1 MAGGWIWTER
11 AVALAIFDLD
21 NTLLSGDSDYLWGV
35 YLADNGIVDRAQYE
49 AENARFFEDYKAGRL
64 DIYEFLAFS
73 LRPLADNQPADLE
86 RWRSE
91 FLRKIID
98 PLISAAA
105 RDLVE
110 RHRESGDTPMII
122 TATNSFVT
130 RPIAERF
137 GIQHLIA
144 TEPHRENGRFTGRV
158 EGEPSFREG
167 KVTRL
172 RQWLDGT
179 GNDLEGSYF
188 YSDSHNDLPLLELVD
203 HPVAVDPDE
212 QLKRVAEARRWP
224 VISLHTP

>member
-1 MAGGWIWTER
+1 
-11 AVALAIFDLD
+11 VALAIFDLD

-35 YLADNGIVDRAQYE
+35 YLADNGIVDRARYE

-73 LRPLADNQPADLE
+73 LRPLADNPPADLE
-86 RWRSE
+86 RWRAD
-91 FLRKIID
+91 FVRQVID
-98 PLISAAA
+98 PLIGAPACE
-105 RDLVE
+105 LVE
-110 RHRESGDTPMII
+110 WHRQRGDTPMII

-137 GIQHLIA
+137 GIRHLIA
-144 TEPHRENGRFTGRV
+144 TEPHREDGRFTGRV
-158 EGEPSFREG
+158 AGEPSFREG

-179 GNDLEGSYF
+179 GHGLEGSYF

-203 HPVAVDPDE
+203 HPVAVDPDDK
-212 QLKRVAEARRWP
+212 LKTVAEARRWP

>member
-1 MAGGWIWTER
+1 M
-11 AVALAIFDLD
+11 ALAIFDLD

-35 YLADNGIVDRAQYE
+35 YLADNGIVDRAHYE

-98 PLISAAA
+98 PLISAPA

-110 RHRESGDTPMII
+110 RHRERGDTPMII

-137 GIQHLIA
+137 GIRHLIA

-203 HPVAVDPDE
+203 HPVAVDPDD
-212 QLKRVAEARRWP
+212 QLKMVAEARRWP

>member
-1 MAGGWIWTER
+1 M
-11 AVALAIFDLD
+11 ALAIFDLD

-35 YLADNGIVDRAQYE
+35 YLADNGIVDRAHYE

-86 RWRSE
+86 RWRAE

-98 PLISAAA
+98 PLIGAPA

-110 RHRESGDTPMII
+110 RHRERGDTPMII

-137 GIQHLIA
+137 GIRHLIA

-158 EGEPSFREG
+158 AGEPSFREG

-203 HPVAVDPDE
+203 HPVAVDPDD
-212 QLKRVAEARRWP
+212 QLKMVAEARRWP

>member
-1 MAGGWIWTER
+1 
-11 AVALAIFDLD
+11 VALAIFDLD

-35 YLADNGIVDRAQYE
+35 YLADNGIVDRAHYE

-91 FLRKIID
+91 FLREIIE

-110 RHRESGDTPMII
+110 RHRERGDTPMII

-137 GIQHLIA
+137 GIRHLIA

-158 EGEPSFREG
+158 AGEPSFREG

-203 HPVAVDPDE
+203 HPVAVDPDD
-212 QLKRVAEARRWP
+212 QLKMVAEARRWP
-224 VISLHTP
+224 VISLHKP

>member
-1 MAGGWIWTER
+1 M
-11 AVALAIFDLD
+11 ALAIFDLD

-35 YLADNGIVDRAQYE
+35 YLADNGIVDRAHYE

-98 PLISAAA
+98 PLIGAPA

-110 RHRESGDTPMII
+110 RHRERGDTPMII

-137 GIQHLIA
+137 GIRHLIA

-158 EGEPSFREG
+158 AGEPSFREG

-203 HPVAVDPDE
+203 HPVAVDPDD
-212 QLKRVAEARRWP
+212 QLKMVAEARRWP

>member
-1 MAGGWIWTER
+1 M
-11 AVALAIFDLD
+11 ALAIFDLD

-35 YLADNGIVDRAQYE
+35 YLADNGIVDRAHYE

-98 PLISAAA
+98 PLISAPA

-110 RHRESGDTPMII
+110 RHRERGDTPMII

-137 GIQHLIA
+137 GIRHLIA

-158 EGEPSFREG
+158 AGEPSFREG

-203 HPVAVDPDE
+203 HPVAVDPDD
-212 QLKRVAEARRWP
+212 QLKMVAEARRWP

>member
-1 MAGGWIWTER
+1 M
-11 AVALAIFDLD
+11 ALAIFDLD

-35 YLADNGIVDRAQYE
+35 YLADNGIVDRAHYE
-49 AENARFFEDYKAGRL
+49 AENARFFEEYKAGRL

-73 LRPLADNQPADLE
+73 LRPLADNPPDDLE

-98 PLISAAA
+98 PLIGTAA

-137 GIQHLIA
+137 GIRHLIA

-172 RQWLDGT
+172 RHWLDGT

-203 HPVAVDPDE
+203 HPVAVDPDD
-212 QLKRVAEARRWP
+212 QLRMVAEARRWP
-224 VISLHTP
+224 VISLHAP

>member
-1 MAGGWIWTER
+1 M
-11 AVALAIFDLD
+11 ALAIFDLD

-35 YLADNGIVDRAQYE
+35 YLADNGIVDRAHYE

-91 FLRKIID
+91 FLREIIE

-110 RHRESGDTPMII
+110 RHRERGDTPMII

-137 GIQHLIA
+137 GIRHLIA

-158 EGEPSFREG
+158 AGEPSFREG

-203 HPVAVDPDE
+203 HPVAVDPDD
-212 QLKRVAEARRWP
+212 QLKMVAEARRWP
-224 VISLHTP
+224 VISLHKP

>member
-1 MAGGWIWTER
+1 
-11 AVALAIFDLD
+11 VALAIFDLD

-35 YLADNGIVDRAQYE
+35 YLADNGIVDRARYE
-49 AENARFFEDYKAGRL
+49 AENARFFDDYKAGRL

-73 LRPLADNQPADLE
+73 LRPLADNPLADLE
-86 RWRSE
+86 RWREE
-91 FLRKIID
+91 FVRQVID
-98 PLISAAA
+98 PLIGAPA
-105 RDLVE
+105 RELVA
-110 RHRESGDTPMII
+110 RHRQRGDTPMII

-137 GIQHLIA
+137 GIRHLIA
-144 TEPHRENGRFTGRV
+144 TEPHHENGRFTGRV
-158 EGEPSFREG
+158 AGEPSFREG

-172 RQWLDGT
+172 REWLDGT

-203 HPVAVDPDE
+203 HPVAVDPDD
-212 QLKRVAEARRWP
+212 QLQTVAEARGWP